1 MIPVLGVPV
10 LQNHARL
17 QRALDRIDYPVER
30 LFILDQSGDPDWRPE
45 KPAMVKHMT
54 VLNFPHAMGVATSW
68 NIIIKATPFA
78 PWWLF
83 INDDVMPQA
92 GSFKILA
99 EAARRDAIVIPSL
112 ARFSFF
118 TIGDEVISKVGMFDE
133 QFFPMYYEDT
143 DYLFRMTANKMEVV
157 EIQCPVHHDTS
168 STIHADGYADK
179 NAITFPRLGH
189 YLHQKNNNGDFSE
202 GRWTLETRRANSW
215 D

>member
-1 MIPVLGVPV
+1 VIPVLGVPV
-10 LQNHARL
+10 LKNHARL

-30 LFILDQSGDPDWRPE
+30 LVILDQSGIENWRPE
-45 KPAMVKHMT
+45 KPAMVQSMT
-54 VLNFPHAMGVATSW
+54 VLNFPHAMGVAPSW

-83 INDDVMPQA
+83 INDDVVPQA

-99 EAARRDAIVIPSL
+99 EAARNDAVVIPSV

-118 TIGDEVISKVGMFDE
+118 TIGDEVIKRVGLFDE

-143 DYLFRMTANKMEVV
+143 EYLFRMQAYNMEVV

-168 STIHADGYADK
+168 STIHADGYAEK
-179 NAITFPRLGH
+179 NSQTFPKLYE
-189 YLHQKNNNGDFSE
+189 YLQRKVGRQDFSE

>member
-10 LQNHARL
+10 LKNHARL

-30 LFILDQSGDPDWRPE
+30 LFIIDQSGIDGWRPE
-45 KPAMVKHMT
+45 KPEPVKNMT
-54 VLNFPHAMGVATSW
+54 VLNFPHAMGVAPSW

-78 PWWLF
+78 PYWLF
-83 INDDVMPQA
+83 INDDVVPQA

-118 TIGDEVISKVGMFDE
+118 TIGDEVISKVGLFDE
-133 QFFPMYYEDT
+133 QFYPMYYEDT
-143 DYLFRMTANKMEVV
+143 EYLWRMSVYKQQVI

-168 STIHADGYADK
+168 STINADGYADK
-179 NAITFPRLGH
+179 NAMTFPRLGY
-189 YLHQKNNNGDFSE
+189 YLQEKVRRQDFTPSN
-202 GRWTLETRRANSW
+202 WTLETRRANSW